1 MMNTFNLG
9 QTNIGNSTINNII
22 ILVSFI
28 IMVYILVQM
37 IIVLNKP
44 EFLYYTLAPMP
55 IDLNQEKLSGIKNSN
70 KLPNTFAN
78 EFTYSFWL
86 YLRSVNQRSD
96 EKDSYKTLFFRSEQ
110 KESNL
115 LLKANPIVYF
125 DKNSNKLIIK
135 VRTSDADQLSNSNS
149 IIPQSFISDEF
160 NKDKC
165 YYSELVIDHIP
176 LKRWINVVINVD
188 YNRISLFK
196 DGDLYQTV
204 LINRN
209 PDSNCNKYS
218 PSRTVSPTAG
228 DIYVGKDISSNMIAP
243 DALLSKI
250 QFYNYSL
257 RTPSDIKKIYD
268 NGPIENQSFLQKLGL
283 PNIGLRNPIYNIEDT
298 CN

>member
-1 MMNTFNLG
+1 MDGYNFGQKNL
-9 QTNIGNSTINNII
+9 GNSTINNII

-110 KESNL
+110 KDSNL

-135 VRTSDADQLSNSNS
+135 VRTSDADKLSNNNS
-149 IIPQSFISDEF
+149 KIPQSFISDEF
-160 NKDKC
+160 NEDKC

-209 PDSNCNKYS
+209 PDSNCNRYS
-218 PSRTVSPTAG
+218 SSRTVSATAG

-268 NGPIENQSFLQKLGL
+268 NGPIENQSFLQKIGL

>member
-1 MMNTFNLG
+1 MDGYNLV
-9 QTNIGNSTINNII
+9 QKNLGNSTINNII

-86 YLRSVNQRSD
+86 YLRSVNKRSD

-135 VRTSDADQLSNSNS
+135 VRTSDADKLNNNNSK
-149 IIPQSFISDEF
+149 IPQSFISDEF
-160 NKDKC
+160 NEDKC

-257 RTPSDIKKIYD
+257 RTPSDIKNIYD